1 MPGAGNSVETI
12 ETIKAL
18 ENTEP
23 NSAPP
28 PHRLGFWQLWNMSF
42 GFFGIQVGWGLQMA
56 NTSAIF
62 EYLGAD
68 AHQLPLLWLAAP
80 LTGLVV
86 QPVIGYLSDRTR
98 SPLGRRRPYFLAGAI
113 LSSVALVLMPNAS
126 SLWMVA
132 GLLWVLDTS
141 INVSMTPFRSFVGD
155 LLPEDQLTAG
165 FSVQSLLQGLG
176 AIAAAALPWVLTHGF
191 HLAEADGNE
200 VPFAV
205 KLSFYIGAMAFL
217 ISVLWTVVSVR
228 EAPPAEPTEEQS
240 SPGLGEGLNTMVR
253 EMGSALWHMPP
264 VMRQL
269 AWVQS
274 FSWLGMFCMFLY
286 FPPAIARNILGASSQ
301 GSALYTEGIAWAG
314 LCIALYNAVCCIFA
328 FALPHLV
335 RAIGAKLTHT
345 LCLIAGAVGLMSLG
359 LIHDPYMVLLSM
371 VGVGIAWASLL
382 ALPYA
387 LLIDALEP
395 EQSCLYMGI
404 FNLFIVLPEIIASL
418 GLGWL
423 MINVLD
429 ENRLTAVVIGGSFML
444 VAALLMQRVQPVESA
459 TETAEAVYQQSS
471 VQ

>member
-1 MPGAGNSVETI
+1 
-12 ETIKAL
+12 
-18 ENTEP
+18 
-23 NSAPP
+23 
-28 PHRLGFWQLWNMSF
+28 MSF

-301 GSALYTEGIAWAG
+301 GSALYAEGIAWAG

>member
-301 GSALYTEGIAWAG
+301 GSALYAEGIAWAG